1 MNPASTAAAPTPPA
15 AYPLPRPARGD
26 DARFCL
32 GLAIDIAKVLTSYGY
47 PPINTGADLVHWQQA
62 LFRAIYARPEET
74 STP

>member
-1 MNPASTAAAPTPPA
+1 VNPTSGVATPTMA

-47 PPINTGADLVHWQQA
+47 PPISTGADLVHWQQA
-62 LFRAIYARPEET
+62 LFRAIYALPEET
-74 STP
+74 PTP